1 MIREAIVTTCNSRGE
16 PHVAP
21 MGYREEED
29 RVVLAP
35 FRPSG
40 TLDNLEA
47 TGRAVVNLTDNVAIF
62 AGCLTGRPDW
72 DTVAAEA
79 IEGVRL
85 ADTLAHRELEV
96 VHTEEDPQRP
106 RLYCREV
113 LARNHRPFQGFN
125 RAQGA
130 VLEAAVLVSRLHFLP
145 REKVQQ
151 ELDYLT
157 IAMDKTAGPR
167 ERQAWQW
174 LMEAVAAY
182 YPPGDPS

>member
-1 MIREAIVTTCNSRGE
+1 MIREAIVTTCSPEGE
-16 PHVAP
+16 PHIAP
-21 MGYREEED
+21 MGFREEGG
-29 RVVLAP
+29 RVILAP

-40 TLDNLEA
+40 TLSNLEA

-72 DTVAAEA
+72 ETVPADS

-96 VHTEEDPQRP
+96 ETTEEDPERP
-106 RLYCREV
+106 RLHCREV
-113 LARNHRPFQGFN
+113 HSGNHRPFTGFN

-130 VLEAAVLVSRLHFLP
+130 VLEAAILVSRLHFLP
-145 REKVQQ
+145 REKV
-151 ELDYLT
+151 EREIDYLT
-157 IAMDKTAGPR
+157 IAIEKTAGPR
-167 ERQAWQW
+167 ERQAWEW